1 MKQVDKNEHITFRFI
16 VLNRYA
22 TALLICDIQE
32 DYNKEIQGSNSLKL
46 SGDDRFVLSLLDN
59 VLFRRYFARA
69 F

>member
-1 MKQVDKNEHITFRFI
+1 MKQVNKKEHITFRFI
-16 VLNRYA
+16 ALNGYA
-22 TALLICDIQE
+22 TALLISDIQK

-46 SGDDRFVLSLLDN
+46 SGDDRFVVSLLDK